1 MTTPER
7 SRKSATA
14 CRSRANESA
23 RLKAKLCAACARR
36 GGADG
41 CVRSCRKTDFPSFPR
56 REAGKQTFGAY
67 ERALFFI
74 PRSNSI
80 SLQAR
85 LPDAGDKI
93 PSMWWNVDFF
103 TWLAPPHSY
112 FIQR

>member
-41 CVRSCRKTDFPSFPR
+41 CVRSFRKTDFPLLFPSVR
-56 REAGKQTFGAY
+56 QTFGAY

-74 PRSNSI
+74 PSSNSI

-93 PSMWWNVDFF
+93 PSRWWNVDFF